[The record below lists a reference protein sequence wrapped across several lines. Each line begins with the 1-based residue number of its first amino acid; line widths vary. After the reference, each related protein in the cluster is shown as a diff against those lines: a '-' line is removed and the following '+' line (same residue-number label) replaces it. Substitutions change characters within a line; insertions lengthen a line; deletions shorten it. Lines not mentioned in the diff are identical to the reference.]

1 MLAPACGM
9 FQDARPAVDRW
20 REAALDSPALREGWH
35 APEPGW
41 RCTTGDAAIA
51 VAGVRHLAF
60 QTAIAGRYWTEAA
73 AG

>member
-1 MLAPACGM
+1 M